1 MLLLRW
7 RPIRWCLQVA
17 VRLFAP
23 RHRIGITAV
32 VINAHSEI
40 LLLHH
45 VFHPTIPWG
54 APGGWLDAGE
64 APLHG
69 ALRELQEETGIIA
82 TDATLI
88 YMRREKLPDHLG
100 IAYLIHLSE
109 SDTAPPESL
118 TLSHEINTA
127 KWFTAAELPRLTSF
141 TREAIKIALEMIHSQ
156 KQPLFNTP
164 TLTNK
169 QTQNHPESS

>member
-1 MLLLRW
+1 MLLRW
-7 RPIRWCLQVA
+7 RPIRWCLQMA

-32 VINAHSEI
+32 VINAHHEI

-45 VFHPTIPWG
+45 VFHPTVPWG

-69 ALRELQEETGIIA
+69 ALRELREETGIIA

-88 YMRREKLPDHLG
+88 HMRRDKLPDHLG

-109 SDTAPPESL
+109 SDTVALDSL
-118 TLSHEINTA
+118 TLSHEINHA

-141 TREAIKIALEMIHSQ
+141 TREAITIALEMLRSQ
-156 KQPLFNTP
+156 KNPLINTP
-164 TLTNK
+164 LLKNK

>member
-1 MLLLRW
+1 M
-7 RPIRWCLQVA
+7 A
-17 VRLFAP
+17 VRVFAP

-32 VINAHSEI
+32 VINEQNEV

-45 VFHPTIPWG
+45 VFHPTVPWG

-69 ALRELQEETGIIA
+69 ALRELREETGIIA

-88 YMRREKLPDHLG
+88 HMRRDKLPDHLS

-109 SDTAPPESL
+109 SQTIPLQSL
-118 TLSHEINTA
+118 TLSHEINHA

-141 TREAIKIALEMIHSQ
+141 TREAIKIALEITHSQ
-156 KQPLFNTP
+156 KQPFNNTP
-164 TLTNK
+164 LLKNN
-169 QTQNHPESS
+169 QIQNHPESS